1 MTSAKRTLSDWLDY
15 IKTVHSAPIEMGLER
30 ILAVKQRLNIGI
42 NFPIITVAG
51 TNGKGSTCA
60 LLEAI
65 FRAAGYSTGMFT
77 SPHLLRYNE
86 RIQIDGKPVADE
98 QLCTAFAEIEA
109 ARADI
114 SLTYFEFSTLAA
126 LILFK
131 ERSVQAA
138 ILEVGLGG
146 RLDAVNAFDCDCAII
161 TSIGI
166 DHVHYLGNTREAIGY
181 EKAGIIRAQKPLIC
195 ADPDPPSSV
204 VKHANNIGAPL
215 KQINRDFGFHKQAS
229 SWDFWHKDTSYF
241 ALPYPALFGEFQLY
255 NASAALAAI
264 NELNTRL
271 PVNLADIRQG
281 LLNVTWPGRFQVKPG
296 RPMVILDV
304 AHNPLAAT
312 ALSAA
317 LHSAPPAHKTYA
329 VFGMLK
335 DKDIAAV
342 IEAMAKHVD
351 VWLLSEL
358 ATPRAAR
365 GTDLRRLL
373 IQYSASAHLQIFPSP
388 LAAYAEA
395 CRVATENDR
404 ILIFGSFY
412 TVAPILELIQG
423 E

>member
-30 ILAVKQRLNIGI
+30 ILAVKQRLNIEI
-42 NFPIITVAG
+42 NFPLITVAG

-65 FRAAGYSTGMFT
+65 WRAAGYSTGMFT

-86 RIQIDGKPVADE
+86 RIQIDGQQASDS
-98 QLCTAFAEIEA
+98 QLCAAFAEIDA
-109 ARADI
+109 ARNDI

-131 ERSVQAA
+131 KRGVQIA

-146 RLDAVNAFDCDCAII
+146 RLDAVNVFDCDCAII

-166 DHVHYLGNTREAIGY
+166 DHVHYLGNTRDAIGY
-181 EKAGIIRAQKPLIC
+181 EKAGVVRAQKPLVC
-195 ADPDPPSSV
+195 GDPDPPASV
-204 VKHANNIGAPL
+204 ISYANKIGAPL
-215 KQINRDFGFHKQAS
+215 RLVNRDFGFNKQAS
-229 SWDFWHKDTSYF
+229 GWDFWHLHTSYF

-271 PVNLADIRQG
+271 PLNIADIRQG
-281 LLNVTWPGRFQVKPG
+281 LLSVAWPGRFQVKPG

-317 LHSAPPAHKTYA
+317 LNSAPPAQKTYA

-335 DKDIAAV
+335 DKDISAV
-342 IEAMAKHVD
+342 IETMAKHVD
-351 VWLLSEL
+351 VWLLTEL

-365 GTDLRRLL
+365 ASDLRRLL
-373 IQYSASAHLQIFPSP
+373 AQYSPTVHLQIFPSP
-388 LAAYAEA
+388 LAAYTEA

-423 E
+423 G